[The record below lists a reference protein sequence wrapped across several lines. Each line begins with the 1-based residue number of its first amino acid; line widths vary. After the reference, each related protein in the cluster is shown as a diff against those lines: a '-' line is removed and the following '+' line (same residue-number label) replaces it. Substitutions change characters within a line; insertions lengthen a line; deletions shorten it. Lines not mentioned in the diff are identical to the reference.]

1 MLESKKVSKN
11 GMFMSAFMVAIAV
24 AGGILIAGA
33 VKKNFMK
40 DSTEDPV

>member
-1 MLESKKVSKN
+1 MMEGKKK

-33 VKKNFMK
+33 VKKNFLK
-40 DSTEDPV
+40 DTTTDDV